1 MKSVLIVDDET
12 AIAQLLQIYFE
23 RAGYQASVAPTGR
36 LGIEMAQTKKPDVVL
51 LDIYL
56 PDLSGYDVLARL
68 KQDHATRSIPVIL
81 MTAYEE
87 IAEPLGSPQRGLAQG
102 AEQIVIKRGSPKE
115 IAGML
120 MDAISRVR
128 WPANKGVP

>member
-1 MKSVLIVDDET
+1 MESILIVDDET
-12 AIAQLLQIYFE
+12 AIARLLQIYLE
-23 RAGYQASVAPTGR
+23 REGYQVDTAATGKDGLDAAS
-36 LGIEMAQTKKPDVVL
+36 TKRPDIIL

-56 PDLSGYDVLARL
+56 PDTSGYDVLARL
-68 KQDHATRSIPVIL
+68 KQNRETRSIPVIL

-87 IAEPLGSPQRGLAQG
+87 IAEPLGSPQRGLGEG

-120 MDAISRVR
+120 VDAIGRIR
-128 WPANKGVP
+128 RPANS

>member
-1 MKSVLIVDDET
+1 MQSILIVDDET
-12 AIAQLLQIYFE
+12 AIARLLQIYLE
-23 RAGYQASVAPTGR
+23 RTGYHVDTVATGKE
-36 LGIEMAQTKKPDVVL
+36 GIEAASTKHPDIIL

-56 PDLSGYDVLARL
+56 PDISGYDVLARL
-68 KQDHATRSIPVIL
+68 KENRETRSIPVIL

-87 IAEPLGSPQRGLAQG
+87 IAEPLGSPQRGLGQG

-120 MDAISRVR
+120 VDAIGRVR
-128 WPANKGVP
+128 RCAN

>member
-1 MKSVLIVDDET
+1 MQSILIIDDEM
-12 AIAQLLQIYFE
+12 AIAQLLQIHLE
-23 RAGYQASVAPTGR
+23 RAGHQVSIAATGKS
-36 LGIEMAQTKKPDVVL
+36 GIGAALAKMPDIIL

-56 PDLSGYDVLARL
+56 PDITGYDVLGRL
-68 KQDHATRSIPVIL
+68 KQDPRTRAIPVIL

-87 IAEPLGSPQRGLAQG
+87 IAEPLGSPQRGLGQG

-120 MDAISRVR
+120 IDAIGRIR
-128 WPANKGVP
+128 RPPGP